1 MPWVPDSQPVELGL
15 RIPIVS
21 GIAWISWAVFK
32 ISKPRIPDST
42 TQNFPDSRFHKQ
54 KYRGFRNPNSLKRGK
69 IRERIEV
76 SWGRFNSRTLETTR
90 PGVQPAFSILFSLQA
105 VLPKLIDS
113 VNNIINRQLSFGYDV
128 GKGYIIAE
136 EEIIKLIDHMVVDK
150 RIAKDL
156 KQRSEQNRLNVVKSL
171 GKQARLQRYSSL
183 PRFTFLTSA
192 TRRS

>member
-1 MPWVPDSQPVELGL
+1 M
-15 RIPIVS
+15 
-21 GIAWISWAVFK
+21 
-32 ISKPRIPDST
+32 
-42 TQNFPDSRFHKQ
+42 
-54 KYRGFRNPNSLKRGK
+54 
-69 IRERIEV
+69 
-76 SWGRFNSRTLETTR
+76 
-90 PGVQPAFSILFSLQA
+90 
-105 VLPKLIDS
+105 
-113 VNNIINRQLSFGYDV
+113 NNIINRQLSFGYDV

-183 PRFTFLTSA
+183 STFTFLTSV